1 MPQAGNRGKVC
12 WWVRTRILSEIEF
25 PLFGGN
31 ANAEIA
37 RVGDTVRRAQT
48 PASATIHHLLQHL
61 ENRQFSGCP
70 RFLGTDVKDREILSW
85 VDGDT
90 GLIPHIW
97 ADDGPMVA
105 AAQLLRAYHD
115 ATEDFQ
121 PDEGAVWAC
130 AYPDAT
136 RHEVICHNDFAPY
149 NFVYSNGIP
158 HAVLDFDLAGPG
170 PRIRDVAYAAYWMV
184 PLAFH
189 ASDMKAFAETDMQN
203 GSRRLMKFCKTY
215 GIAADGALL
224 EMVSEVLAQMGDEE
238 MIQNTIGPKAAARL
252 KREGHLDHWQREAE
266 AFMCHMLRPKSVLG
280 HLETDFSAK
289 SVKPQ

>member
-1 MPQAGNRGKVC
+1 M
-12 WWVRTRILSEIEF
+12 SEIEF

-90 GLIPHIW
+90 GLTPHIW

-149 NFVYSNGIP
+149 NFVYAKGIP

-184 PLAFH
+184 PRSFH
-189 ASDMKAFAETDMQN
+189 ASDMKAFAETDVQN
-203 GSRRLMKFCKTY
+203 GSRRLRKFCETY
-215 GIAADGALL
+215 GIPVDADLL
-224 EMVSEVLAQMGDEE
+224 DMVGEVLTQMGDEDR
-238 MIQNTIGPKAAARL
+238 MQRMIGPKAAARL
-252 KREGHLDHWQREAE
+252 KRQGHLDHWQREAE
-266 AFMCHMLRPKSVLG
+266 AFSRRMPKPNSVSP
-280 HLETDFSAK
+280 HLDTEFSATG
-289 SVKPQ
+289 VEPQ

>member
-1 MPQAGNRGKVC
+1 
-12 WWVRTRILSEIEF
+12 LSEIEF

-85 VDGDT
+85 VEGDT
-90 GLIPHIW
+90 GQIPHIW
-97 ADDGPMVA
+97 ADDGPLVA
-105 AAQLLRAYHD
+105 AARLLRAYHD
-115 ATEDFQ
+115 ATEDF
-121 PDEGAVWAC
+121 PPGEGALWAC
-130 AYPDAT
+130 AYPDAA

-184 PLAFH
+184 PLSFH
-189 ASDMKAFAETDMQN
+189 ATDMKAFAETDVQN
-203 GSRRLMKFCKTY
+203 GSRRLRKFCETY
-215 GIAADGALL
+215 GVPVDADLL
-224 EMVSEVLAQMGDEE
+224 DMVGEVLTQMGDEDR
-238 MIQNTIGPKAAARL
+238 MQRMIGPKAAARL
-252 KREGHLDHWQREAE
+252 KRQGHLDHWQREAE
-266 AFMCHMLRPKSVLG
+266 AFSRRMPKPNSVSPHLG
-280 HLETDFSAK
+280 TEFSATG
-289 SVKPQ
+289 VEPQ